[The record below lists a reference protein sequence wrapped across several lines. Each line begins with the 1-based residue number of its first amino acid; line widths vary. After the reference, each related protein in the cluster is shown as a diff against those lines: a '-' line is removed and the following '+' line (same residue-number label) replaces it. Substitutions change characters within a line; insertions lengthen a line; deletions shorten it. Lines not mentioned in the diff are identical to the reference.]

1 MVFAKRLNAGDEHMT
16 QLSNLMANISTS
28 RSSGAAP
35 ISADGGGAR
44 AAADV
49 SGDVEMVVD
58 STASA
63 EGGGGATSAP
73 Q

>member
-1 MVFAKRLNAGDEHMT
+1 MVFAKRLNAGEEHMT
-16 QLSNLMANISTS
+16 QVGDLMANISTS
-28 RSSGAAP
+28 RSSGTAP
-35 ISADGGGAR
+35 ISADGGGAS

-58 STASA
+58 SAASA
-63 EGGGGATSAP
+63 EGGGGASSAP